1 VSKFLTQKSKKIGL
15 SRYEITNNDHCYGGY
30 SLRRTIERF
39 FLGALFPIMCSALI
53 LSVAM
58 ISTRQNIS
66 VIPETIGTFFGFGF
80 IVMGI
85 PAFIAS
91 SIAELLNRRVK
102 KDSRFYWSGIIVGI
116 ICSLIFVIIS
126 GDVYIG
132 IIWIILGAVMG
143 GMTAIL
149 IRLHY
154 NKYSANKAFK
164 SDTEKTGA
172 V

>member
-1 VSKFLTQKSKKIGL
+1 M
-15 SRYEITNNDHCYGGY
+15 
-30 SLRRTIERF
+30 RRTTERF
-39 FLGALFPIMCSALI
+39 FLGAFFPIMCSALI
-53 LSVAM
+53 LSFVM

-66 VIPETIGTFFGFGF
+66 VIPETIGTFLGFGF

-85 PAFIAS
+85 PACIAS

-102 KDSRFYWSGIIVGI
+102 RDFRFYWSGIIVGA

-132 IIWIILGAVMG
+132 IIWIILGAAMG

-154 NKYSANKAFK
+154 NTYSANKTFK
-164 SDTEKTGA
+164 SDIEKTSA

>member
-1 VSKFLTQKSKKIGL
+1 MSKFLTQKSKKIGL